1 MRLELKKNKF
11 QSHKILKYLVIVSQ
25 NTFIFILA
33 HTILSCDNFLSN
45 EFSIL
50 KVLSHTE
57 LDKYT
62 NVSLNDFI
70 PANFQDFQLQ
80 FDELGILKKVKF
92 L

>member
-1 MRLELKKNKF
+1 MRLELKKRNSNLIKF
-11 QSHKILKYLVIVSQ
+11 LKYLVIVSQ

-33 HTILSCDNFLSN
+33 YTILSCDNFLSN

>member
-1 MRLELKKNKF
+1 M
-11 QSHKILKYLVIVSQ
+11 
-25 NTFIFILA
+25 
-33 HTILSCDNFLSN
+33 NFLL
-45 EFSIL
+45 L